1 MAVLTVSA
9 PVTSSRGTEN
19 RPHYLDPQT
28 AQVLKLIKRDGFIT
42 RLVAAHY
49 GIANLTA
56 RISDLRSRNVKVAC
70 ETKRDAEGRRYG
82 YWTLAP
88 NQRVDLVGV

>member
-1 MAVLTVSA
+1 MVIKMDL
-9 PVTSSRGTEN
+9 PGFSRTL
-19 RPHYLDPQT
+19 YLDPQT
-28 AQVLKLIKRDGFIT
+28 SQVLKLLKRDGFIT

-56 RISDLRSRNVKVAC
+56 RISDLRNRHVNVVC

-82 YWTLAP
+82 HWTLAP
-88 NQRVDLVGV
+88 GQRFKLKEE